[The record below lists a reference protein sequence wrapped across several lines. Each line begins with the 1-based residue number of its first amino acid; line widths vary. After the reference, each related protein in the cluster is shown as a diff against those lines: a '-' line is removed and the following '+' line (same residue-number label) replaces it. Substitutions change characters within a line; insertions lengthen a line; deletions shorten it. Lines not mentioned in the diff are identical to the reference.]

1 MHQMGGET
9 LTLILNIGY
18 IVSTLSFVALGLV
31 IIFGRLGV
39 MNMAHGE
46 FLTIGAYA
54 MVAVQ
59 AAGWPLI
66 WGIPLSILVT
76 SLVGLALQAAIVRP
90 LADRPLDTLLAT
102 WGGSI
107 LLRELVEA
115 IFGRQYQSISSDWVR
130 TIDLFGTPYP
140 AYRLMLMAVVLVLM
154 AGLIV
159 IYKTTS
165 VGARLQAAVSNP
177 VLAAAAGINVARQT
191 QMAFVIGAAS
201 TGLAGA
207 LLAPLVRIEPFMGM
221 DYLLNSFF
229 VMVVGGLGSLI
240 GLVAGSAVIG
250 GTQTIVSTFFDQT
263 MGYSAVLVLSILF
276 LWRRPNGL
284 FPYR

>member
-1 MHQMGGET
+1 
-9 LTLILNIGY
+9 
-18 IVSTLSFVALGLV
+18 
-31 IIFGRLGV
+31 
-39 MNMAHGE
+39 
-46 FLTIGAYA
+46 
-54 MVAVQ
+54 
-59 AAGWPLI
+59 
-66 WGIPLSILVT
+66 
-76 SLVGLALQAAIVRP
+76 
-90 LADRPLDTLLAT
+90 
-102 WGGSI
+102 
-107 LLRELVEA
+107 
-115 IFGRQYQSISSDWVR
+115 
-130 TIDLFGTPYP
+130 
-140 AYRLMLMAVVLVLM
+140 
-154 AGLIV
+154 
-159 IYKTTS
+159 
-165 VGARLQAAVSNP
+165 
-177 VLAAAAGINVARQT
+177 
-191 QMAFVIGAAS
+191 MAFVIGAAS

>member
-1 MHQMGGET
+1 MPSF
-9 LTLILNIGY
+9 LN
-18 IVSTLSFVALGLV
+18 
-31 IIFGRLGV
+31 R
-39 MNMAHGE
+39 
-46 FLTIGAYA
+46 
-54 MVAVQ
+54 
-59 AAGWPLI
+59 PLI
-66 WGIPLSILVT
+66 RYA
-76 SLVGLALQAAIVRP
+76 LVGFVI
-90 LADRPLDTLLAT
+90 
-102 WGGSI
+102 
-107 LLRELVEA
+107 
-115 IFGRQYQSISSDWVR
+115 
-130 TIDLFGTPYP
+130 
-140 AYRLMLMAVVLVLM
+140 LM